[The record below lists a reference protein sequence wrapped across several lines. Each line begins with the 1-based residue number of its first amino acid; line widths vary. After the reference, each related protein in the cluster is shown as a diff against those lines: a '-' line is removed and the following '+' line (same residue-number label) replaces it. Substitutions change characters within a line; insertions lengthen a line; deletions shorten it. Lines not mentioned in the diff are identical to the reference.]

1 MLNKFSILLPVRNGG
16 DYLKTC
22 VSSILNQ
29 SLPNFNL
36 IILDNNSQDGSLEW
50 VKSIEDERI
59 VVYASS
65 VSLSMEQNWG
75 RIKEVPKNEFITLIG
90 HDDLLEPNYLEEM
103 NRLITDYP
111 DASVYQTHFNFINA
125 DGQIIKPCQPMQ
137 KKVFND
143 DFLIGQINQT
153 IDSTG
158 TGYMFR
164 SKDYEKLGGIP
175 TSYPNLIFGDYQ
187 LWMQLVSLNYMAV
200 SEKICFAYRLH
211 NSLSK
216 QTNGE
221 LYQIAFEKYVY
232 FLNDLAQKD
241 ERIKKVFNELGH
253 KFLMYY
259 CKALSHRLLKTP
271 LKLRTTKVLA
281 YVKKYQGY
289 AKMLI
294 PNLPFSPQ
302 KQFAI
307 LAAIIIDQNTILRR
321 AFLWL
326 KTK

>member
-1 MLNKFSILLPVRNGG
+1 MNNKFSILLPVRNGG
-16 DYLKTC
+16 EYLKTC

-29 SLPNFNL
+29 SLPHFNL

-50 VKSIEDERI
+50 AKSIQDQRV

-75 RIKEVPKNEFITLIG
+75 RIKDVPKNEFITLIG

-103 NRLITDYP
+103 NRLIAEYP
-111 DASVYQTHFNFINA
+111 DASIYQTHFNFINA
-125 DGQIIKPCQPMQ
+125 DGQIIKPCQSMQ

-164 SKDYEKLGGIP
+164 SKDYDKLGGIP

-187 LWMQLVSLNYMAV
+187 LWMQLISLNYMAV
-200 SEKICFAYRLH
+200 SEKMCFAYRLH

-221 LYQIAFEKYVY
+221 LYQIAFEKYFY
-232 FLNDLAQKD
+232 FLLELSKNDKK
-241 ERIKKVFNELGH
+241 IKSVLDQYGKKL
-253 KFLMYY
+253 LMYY
-259 CKALSHRLLKTP
+259 CESLCHRLLKTDINLRKVKVGETINNYEEFAKKMIP
-271 LKLRTTKVLA
+271 SQVFEPRKKLRI
-281 YVKKYQGY
+281 
-289 AKMLI
+289 KM
-294 PNLPFSPQ
+294 
-302 KQFAI
+302 AE
-307 LAAIIIDQNTILRR
+307 IIDNSMLLKKI
-321 AFLWL
+321 FLFF
-326 KTK
+326 KK